1 MPSQSTR
8 DGSFSFRNCVS
19 AFPVAADGAAP
30 QEAEQALGLT

>member
-8 DGSFSFRNCVS
+8 DGSFSFRHRVS